1 MGVGWGRTGP
11 WQVAPACV
19 SALSPPSQEC
29 PCVLTAWWL
38 QGLGAAMKVPGFDRK
53 DKTRNLV
60 AAGFWILSVTF
71 YVLGLCYPLM
81 STKYQVLNIPLKH
94 QDVTLFDSVRMF
106 WGDSE
111 YLIASI
117 ILVFTFILP
126 VLKYIELSL
135 TLTTGRQFLKLR
147 SVDKWN
153 MIDVFLVAML
163 LLNFKMN
170 SRFIVMRLEW
180 GTNFIALAVLTRLV
194 TILLVEGF
202 GRKSPKENTNDK
214 TIEPC

>member
-1 MGVGWGRTGP
+1 MKLPGSDRTI
-11 WQVAPACV
+11 
-19 SALSPPSQEC
+19 
-29 PCVLTAWWL
+29 
-38 QGLGAAMKVPGFDRK
+38 
-53 DKTRNLV
+53 KTRDLV
-60 AAGFWILSVTF
+60 AAGFWVLSVTF

-94 QDVTLFDSVRMF
+94 QYVTLFDSVRMF

-126 VLKYIELSL
+126 VLKYIELAL
-135 TLTTGRQFLKLR
+135 RMATGRQFLRLQA
-147 SVDKWN
+147 VDKWN

-194 TILLVEGF
+194 TILLVDGF
-202 GRKSPKENTNDK
+202 GKKARKENTIDK

>member
-1 MGVGWGRTGP
+1 
-11 WQVAPACV
+11 
-19 SALSPPSQEC
+19 
-29 PCVLTAWWL
+29 
-38 QGLGAAMKVPGFDRK
+38 MKVPGFDRK